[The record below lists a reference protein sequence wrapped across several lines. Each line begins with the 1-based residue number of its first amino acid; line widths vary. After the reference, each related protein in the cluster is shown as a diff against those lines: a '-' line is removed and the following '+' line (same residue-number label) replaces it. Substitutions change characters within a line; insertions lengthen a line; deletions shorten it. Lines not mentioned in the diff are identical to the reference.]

1 MSDTQ
6 HITGADLLSRYPK
19 GVRMIQIAYKQ
30 VSGQPFDRNGVVAP
44 DILAQLDAKY
54 LPGAS
59 KAPAQKRRA
68 TVRNFRQ
75 VEVQKCGYVSE
86 CGRCENGV
94 INNGEICPQCKG
106 AGYNPLNE
114 FAQHVTFSRNETP
127 VISQPAAAQ
136 VSQPEIAPEQGSEQV
151 AQVSRNWRDW
161 LSDAIC
167 ICIVVFHAG
176 LIAYDCAK
184 MWDTPG
190 AIGGVIAFMVQCL
203 ALLYSTDPNKTR
215 TSETALF
222 VVAGVDFLAWFVH
235 YPTFADNAAHTASD
249 IVTGVLCGV
258 LCVFSF
264 VASFLY
270 RDSKII

>member
-1 MSDTQ
+1 MENTQ
-6 HITGADLLSRYPK
+6 HITGADLLNRYPK

-30 VSGQPFDRNGVVAP
+30 VSGASFDRNGVVAP
-44 DILAQLDAKY
+44 EVLAQLDAKY

-75 VEVQKCGYVSE
+75 VE
-86 CGRCENGV
+86 
-94 INNGEICPQCKG
+94 
-106 AGYNPLNE
+106 A
-114 FAQHVTFSRNETP
+114 AQHVTFSRNIAQETAP
-127 VISQPAAAQ
+127 VIAPVA
-136 VSQPEIAPEQGSEQV
+136 QPEIAQEQTQNDN
-151 AQVSRNWRDW
+151 AQVSRNWRDK

-176 LIAYDCAK
+176 LIAYDCAQ

-249 IVTGVLCGV
+249 VVTGVLCGV

-264 VASFLY
+264 MASFLY